1 MNEVDKLCERV
12 NDKFGLRN
20 RQIGSVERYTD
31 MCTNSVVQIGNNSGG
46 YSVLISG
53 TDKQLISYL
62 NAILQDKF
70 NFYDLLIRLRW
81 E

>member
-1 MNEVDKLCERV
+1 MNEVDKLCKRV

-31 MCTNSVVQIGNNSGG
+31 AVTNSIVQIGNDYGG
-46 YSVLISG
+46 HTCLITG

-62 NAILQDKF
+62 QSVLDGKF
-70 NFYDLLIRLRW
+70 KFYDSLIRRI
-81 E
+81 

>member
-1 MNEVDKLCERV
+1 MNEVDKLCKRV

-31 MCTNSVVQIGNNSGG
+31 AVTNSIVQIGNDCGG
-46 YSVLISG
+46 HTCLITG

-62 NAILQDKF
+62 QSVLDGKF
-70 NFYDLLIRLRW
+70 KFYDSLIRRI
-81 E
+81 

>member
-1 MNEVDKLCERV
+1 MNEVDKLCKRV

-31 MCTNSVVQIGNNSGG
+31 AVTNSIVQIGNDCGG
-46 YSVLISG
+46 HTCLITG

-62 NAILQDKF
+62 QSVLDGNFK
-70 NFYDLLIRLRW
+70 FYDSLIRRI
-81 E
+81 

>member
-1 MNEVDKLCERV
+1 MNEVDKLCKRV

-31 MCTNSVVQIGNNSGG
+31 AVTNSIVQIGNDYGG
-46 YSVLISG
+46 HTCLITE

-62 NAILQDKF
+62 ESVLNDKF
-70 NFYDLLIRLRW
+70 KFYNNLLRLV
-81 E
+81 

>member
-1 MNEVDKLCERV
+1 MNEVDKLCKRV

-31 MCTNSVVQIGNNSGG
+31 AVTNSIVQIGNDYGG
-46 YSVLISG
+46 HTCLITG

-62 NAILQDKF
+62 ESVLNDKF
-70 NFYDLLIRLRW
+70 KYYNNLLRYV
-81 E
+81 

>member
-1 MNEVDKLCERV
+1 MNEVDKLCKRV

-31 MCTNSVVQIGNNSGG
+31 MTTNSIVQIGNEYGG
-46 YSVLISG
+46 HTVLITG

-62 NAILQDKF
+62 ESVLNNKF
-70 NFYDLLIRLRW
+70 KFYNNLLRLV
-81 E
+81 

>member
-1 MNEVDKLCERV
+1 MNEVDKLCKRV

-31 MCTNSVVQIGNNSGG
+31 AVTNSIVQIGNDYGG
-46 YSVLISG
+46 HTYLITG

-62 NAILQDKF
+62 ESVLNDKF
-70 NFYDLLIRLRW
+70 KFYNNLLRLV
-81 E
+81 